1 MFVCS
6 SHLPFTLRPPPAAT
20 GWFGGPMSDS
30 SKSKQNRH
38 LARAL
43 IGRRRRRLRR
53 RLEACP
59 EHRRGGCPLGRSLL
73 NLVSVAKLVF
83 SARGGIKSVSG
94 APQFLRGRP
103 DPCDQGKRPAWQR
116 RSAERRLI
124 SGRSR
129 TRHCHVRQCLRVNIG
144 VGRSGSDGFRD
155 ATLTPCEQCGQA
167 HQIDG
172 QHGCAD
178 EHLEALAP

>member
-1 MFVCS
+1 LRRAKIRGS
-6 SHLPFTLRPPPAAT
+6 SSSGRAGKPLQSIIQPLTL
-20 GWFGGPMSDS
+20 
-30 SKSKQNRH
+30 
-38 LARAL
+38 
-43 IGRRRRRLRR
+43 RRRRLLRR
-53 RLEACP
+53 RLE
-59 EHRRGGCPLGRSLL
+59 GCRLGRILL